1 MGEKMQH
8 APIFFTIGQI
18 RFNPILDMHN
28 HVEALQ
34 TEFRKNG
41 FSGFNEEALT
51 SIQVDTSS
59 ASPKVVP
66 TSQKRWRF
74 ANSKKTGEIILFPNS
89 LVYQTTAYETSQ
101 DFIGRTV
108 DAIRIVHNKVG
119 LDSVESVGFRTL
131 DAIIPSEDNPLEV
144 LLKPELLGFYSS
156 TNGKLK
162 QNILEGLS
170 TIGDNGFLVRR
181 VVILHGALGIPIDV
195 MPISLAVDTRFTS
208 VNSWHAIL
216 DTDCS
221 ERGQFD
227 FDLDE
232 ISKRLQLVKD
242 GASKAFHGSISAVA
256 LDMWR

>member
-66 TSQKRWRF
+66 TSQKRWRLLIR
-74 ANSKKTGEIILFPNS
+74 KTAEIILFPNS

-108 DAIRIVHNKVG
+108 DAIRIVHNKASASTLLNPSDLERSTPSFQAKIIHSKSSLSRNCLASIPV
-119 LDSVESVGFRTL
+119 RT
-131 DAIIPSEDNPLEV
+131 
-144 LLKPELLGFYSS
+144 
-156 TNGKLK
+156 
-162 QNILEGLS
+162 
-170 TIGDNGFLVRR
+170 
-181 VVILHGALGIPIDV
+181 
-195 MPISLAVDTRFTS
+195 
-208 VNSWHAIL
+208 
-216 DTDCS
+216 
-221 ERGQFD
+221 
-227 FDLDE
+227 
-232 ISKRLQLVKD
+232 
-242 GASKAFHGSISAVA
+242 AS
-256 LDMWR
+256 